1 MPSPLASAPS
11 LEELAR
17 LADSAELSDRA
28 FVASI
33 LQLRAGS
40 APSPQVASLYR
51 RVRDAASRAHAGLRA
66 RIAGGHFERESFFRA
81 LELVPLELRDHW
93 VEEVLGIAYPPLVP
107 QALPR
112 ELVTYSPT
120 GMAEVSF
127 LLEQGDLGPGR
138 VLVDLGS
145 GLGKVVLLAALLT
158 GAQAVGIELD
168 AELVAAARAAASAL
182 QLQGTRFIQGDLREV
197 PLPEADVYY
206 MFIPLARSSE
216 LLQRLEPLAR
226 RRRIVL
232 FSQEIDLARA
242 PWLRRTGAGSYW
254 LARFE
259 SVAP

>member
-11 LEELAR
+11 LEELAQ

-28 FVASI
+28 FAAS
-33 LQLRAGS
+33 LLALRAGS
-40 APSPQVASLYR
+40 APSPQVTSLYE
-51 RVRDAASRAHAGLRA
+51 RVRAAGSRAHAGLRQ
-66 RIAGGHFERESFFRA
+66 RIAGGHFDRESFFRA
-81 LELVPLELRDHW
+81 LEPVPLELRDHW

-107 QALPR
+107 RALPR

-120 GMAEVSF
+120 GVAEVSF
-127 LLEQGDLGPGR
+127 MLEQGDLAPGR

-145 GLGKVVLLAALLT
+145 GLGKVVLLAALLA
-158 GAQAVGIELD
+158 GVQAVGIELD
-168 AELVAAARAAASAL
+168 AELVAGARAAAAAL
-182 QLQGTRFIQGDLREV
+182 QLPGTTFIQGDLRDV

-216 LLQRLEPLAR
+216 VVSRLEPLAQKR
-226 RRRIVL
+226 QIVL

-254 LARFE
+254 LERFE